1 MNMTGRVQGSV
12 RGRVDS
18 KSDQVSYSDDLC
30 PVLLCSVLFFIIRI
44 DRTGQLRKHFR
55 LIST

>member
-18 KSDQVSYSDDLC
+18 KSDQVSYSDDIC
-30 PVLLCSVLFFIIRI
+30 FALLCSVLVCIIRI
-44 DRTGQLRKHFR
+44 DRTA
-55 LIST
+55 